1 MHRTI
6 ETAPIVDKER
16 GVAKIPKT
24 TSETTSIFKTPVH
37 VHHEPQYIDLKMEM
51 MGSLLEVNLSEGHFS
66 SRFNPIIEM
75 VRSTG
80 IPASDIQI
88 ANIEG
93 SASSPMDEEIGPEQL
108 VVKEEVKMK
117 ENQANLDPTFRTL
130 VQISFFCLSF
140 VSRAI
145 KDGHL
150 KKIQLKK

>member
-24 TSETTSIFKTPVH
+24 TLETTSIFKTPVH
-37 VHHEPQYIDLKMEM
+37 VHHEVISKPQYIDLEMEM

-66 SRFNPIIEM
+66 SKFNPIIEM

-108 VVKEEVKMK
+108 VVKEEI
-117 ENQANLDPTFRTL
+117 L
-130 VQISFFCLSF
+130 
-140 VSRAI
+140 
-145 KDGHL
+145 
-150 KKIQLKK
+150 